1 MLLSKADDESRR
13 LKSAKGHKNRE
24 RKLELHLIIYDNS
37 LCTFALLWCNSSL
50 STADSPSVVITS
62 PSRTTLTVKKK

>member
-1 MLLSKADDESRR
+1 MLLSKAGDESRR

-37 LCTFALLWCNSSL
+37 FCFTFIPSL
-50 STADSPSVVITS
+50 EQ
-62 PSRTTLTVKKK
+62 